1 MGVKFPVPRFP
12 LPSKL
17 RIGCLIA
24 GKQVI
29 PLRVFLSLDSCPL
42 RRVGINIL
50 CDSKTLFAHAQR
62 LLGSQQVIGSQRL
75 SVRAGGSLFGFAA
88 VTDHGRTDQQDG
100 FI

>member
-1 MGVKFPVPRFP
+1 MPRFP
-12 LPSKL
+12 LPGKL

-29 PLRVFLSLDSCPL
+29 PQSVFLSLDSCPL

-62 LLGSQQVIGSQRL
+62 LLGSQQVIGPQRL
-75 SVRAGGSLFGFAA
+75 SMRAGGSLFSFAA
-88 VTDHGRTDQQDG
+88 EANHGRTDQQDG